1 VIELERNSELKNS
14 LKIFFTNPTAVA
26 GFIIFIIYVI
36 DALIVQFAPWLL
48 GIKNPGVLQ
57 ENFVNPIPLPPSA
70 QHPLGTTYPGIDLL
84 KAIEAAIRIDL
95 AFSLIIVLG
104 GAAIG
109 AILGII
115 SGYIGGLLDDV
126 LMRITDIFFAIPFLV
141 LAIAVGFAL
150 GRTYESM
157 IIALI
162 IVWWPIYARYARAQT
177 LSIKRTPFIDAAR
190 IAGVRD
196 FKIMIKHILP
206 NVLPPIFIQISLD
219 LGSVMVIF
227 STLAFIGLIPNASL
241 PELGYLTSLGL
252 NYLQSAPWAVIFPG
266 LAITLFALA
275 VNLMGDG
282 LRDVI
287 DPRRRSS

>member
-1 VIELERNSELKNS
+1 MERYSEFRYS
-14 LKIFFTNPTAVA
+14 LKIFFSNPTAVA
-26 GFIIFIIYVI
+26 GFIIFMIYVI
-36 DALIVQFAPWLL
+36 DALIMQFDPRLL
-48 GIKNPGVLQ
+48 GVKNPNVLQ
-57 ENFVNPIPLPPSA
+57 QNFVNPIPLPPSL

-84 KAIEAAIRIDL
+84 HAIEAAIRIDL
-95 AFSLIIVLG
+95 FYSLLVVLG

-109 AILGII
+109 ATLGII

-126 LMRITDIFFAIPFLV
+126 LMRITDIFFAIPYLV
-141 LAIAVGFAL
+141 LALAVGFVL

-157 IIALI
+157 VLALI
-162 IVWWPIYARYARAQT
+162 IVWWPLYARYARAQT
-177 LSIKRTPFIDAAR
+177 LSIKRTPFIDAAK

-206 NVLPPIFIQISLD
+206 NVLPPIFVQISLD
-219 LGSVMVIF
+219 LGSIMVIF
-227 STLAFIGLIPNASL
+227 SVLAFIGLIPNASI

-252 NYLQSAPWAVIFPG
+252 NYLQSAPWTVIFPG
-266 LAITLFALA
+266 LAITIFALA

>member
-1 VIELERNSELKNS
+1 MIELERNSELKNS

-26 GFIIFIIYVI
+26 GFIIFMIYVI

-48 GIKNPGVLQ
+48 GIKNPNVLQ
-57 ENFVNPIPLPPSA
+57 ENFVNPIPLPPSP

-104 GAAIG
+104 GATIG
-109 AILGII
+109 ATLGII

-150 GRTYESM
+150 GRNYESM

-162 IVWWPIYARYARAQT
+162 VVWWPLYARYARAQT

-196 FKIMIKHILP
+196 FKIMIRHILP

-227 STLAFIGLIPNASL
+227 STLAFIGLIPNASI

-252 NYLQSAPWAVIFPG
+252 NYLQSAPWTVIFPG

>member
-1 VIELERNSELKNS
+1 VIELERYSELKNS
-14 LKIFFTNPTAVA
+14 LKIFFANPTAVA
-26 GFIIFIIYVI
+26 GFIIFMIYVI

-48 GIKNPGVLQ
+48 GIKNPNVLQ
-57 ENFVNPIPLPPSA
+57 ENFVNPIPLPPSP

-109 AILGII
+109 ATLGII

-150 GRTYESM
+150 GRNYESM

-162 IVWWPIYARYARAQT
+162 VVWWPLYARYARAQT
-177 LSIKRTPFIDAAR
+177 LSIKRTPFIDAAK

-196 FKIMIKHILP
+196 FKIMIRHILP

-227 STLAFIGLIPNASL
+227 STLAFIGLIPNASI

-252 NYLQSAPWAVIFPG
+252 NYLQSAPWTVIFPG

>member
-1 VIELERNSELKNS
+1 MIELERNSELKNS
-14 LKIFFTNPTAVA
+14 LKIFFTNPTAVV

-48 GIKNPGVLQ
+48 GIKNPNVLQ

-109 AILGII
+109 ATLGII

-162 IVWWPIYARYARAQT
+162 IVWWPLYARYARAQT

-196 FKIMIKHILP
+196 FKIMIRHILP

>member
-1 VIELERNSELKNS
+1 MIELERYSELKNS
-14 LKIFFTNPTAVA
+14 LKIFFANPTAVA
-26 GFIIFIIYVI
+26 GFIIFMIYVI

-48 GIKNPGVLQ
+48 GIKNPNVLQ
-57 ENFVNPIPLPPSA
+57 ENFVNPIPLPPSP

-109 AILGII
+109 ATLGII

-150 GRTYESM
+150 GRNYESM

-162 IVWWPIYARYARAQT
+162 VVWWPLYARYARAQT
-177 LSIKRTPFIDAAR
+177 LSIKRTPFIDAAK

-196 FKIMIKHILP
+196 FKIMIRHILP

-227 STLAFIGLIPNASL
+227 STLAFIGLIPNASI

-252 NYLQSAPWAVIFPG
+252 NYLQSAPWTVIFPG

>member
-1 VIELERNSELKNS
+1 VRELERNSELKNS

-26 GFIIFIIYVI
+26 GFIIFMIYVI
-36 DALIVQFAPWLL
+36 DALIVQLAPWLL
-48 GIKNPGVLQ
+48 GIKNPNVLQ
-57 ENFVNPIPLPPSA
+57 ENFVNPIPLPPSQ

-95 AFSLIIVLG
+95 AFSLIVVLG

-109 AILGII
+109 ATLGII

-150 GRTYESM
+150 GRNYESM

-162 IVWWPIYARYARAQT
+162 VVWWPLYARYARAQT

-196 FKIMIKHILP
+196 FKIMIRHILP

-252 NYLQSAPWAVIFPG
+252 NYLQSAPWTVIFPG